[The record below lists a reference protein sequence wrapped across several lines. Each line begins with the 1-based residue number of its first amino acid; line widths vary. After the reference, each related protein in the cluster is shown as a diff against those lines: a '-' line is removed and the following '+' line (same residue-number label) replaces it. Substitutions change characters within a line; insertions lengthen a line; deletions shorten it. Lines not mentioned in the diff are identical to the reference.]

1 MVVLL
6 KRNFNRG
13 AMKKALKLYGL
24 LIVCLTLIT
33 IIFLIQDSL
42 CEFFFINKD
51 VMISGKLSWVSR

>member
-1 MVVLL
+1 
-6 KRNFNRG
+6 
-13 AMKKALKLYGL
+13 MKKALKLYGL